1 MSQRTARASHKPV
14 FKHTQTRHNITMF
27 LPIYT
32 LAAIANIVAKSH
44 NYNIDHELNPYLRV
58 KKSISDV
65 KVKDIEHIYPVESD
79 QSEQNRHS
87 AINKENQL
95 KYSTVH
101 DPDEL
106 NFKDQSREKR
116 SYYIPISRPIED
128 SSTSIPTITK
138 DVSSTSDLNDIEPT
152 TTTTDSSYS
161 DYNVD
166 YENGGNFIFKNQLGD
181 TNKNKTDKYP
191 NNGLNNSTNNNTQA
205 YYPLSH
211 TFIPGYNEPKDVFDF
226 EKGPVY
232 TNSTDTKTNAEQENE
247 EFLKENDDK
256 NNERIKRS
264 YYIAKSQ
271 SSKPG
276 NAQSY
281 YPLSH
286 TYIPGY
292 NTQEGVYDFDRGQVL
307 PISKNIT
314 SDTPNKSKE
323 TKPQEKED
331 PHKND
336 DRTQRTTTKRP
347 TTKHNLERMTRSP
360 QPLNWKH
367 NEDYDDYTQLQPK
380 NKRPAQRE
388 SQNPTN
394 LDYDNDGE
402 FIVYRPKSVNRVKPK
417 QAPRRKPTNTPH
429 TGKHP
434 KPHTTKQPEDS
445 DSKESEENM
454 DTYYRRGSGRRHA
467 ITRIKRSYYMP
478 TYEYDNYG
486 RKKINGYRPLSH
498 TYIPGYNEQEDVWRY
513 EGGEVYPY
521 PSNGGGDIDNTG
533 TQRGQGNKKHKT
545 TNEDETRNK
554 KHKSSKDKKDESLLD
569 KIIINPIKKLFGYRK
584 KRNTNID
591 IPNNTIIVRK
601 RNGVTDFLN
610 NMVDKIHNYTRRDQ
624 VIIIDENNIHNGKTN
639 ENYLSS
645 VPDPYGN
652 GYDDIAYPNNPY
664 YDNRNHYNTQDNRY
678 DNRQYRPYQHKANRG
693 FSPYQNGYQYPTRYN
708 YNQRSYQKYY

>member
-533 TQRGQGNKKHKT
+533 TQRGQ
-545 TNEDETRNK
+545 
-554 KHKSSKDKKDESLLD
+554 
-569 KIIINPIKKLFGYRK
+569 
-584 KRNTNID
+584 
-591 IPNNTIIVRK
+591 
-601 RNGVTDFLN
+601 
-610 NMVDKIHNYTRRDQ
+610 
-624 VIIIDENNIHNGKTN
+624 
-639 ENYLSS
+639 
-645 VPDPYGN
+645 DPYGN

-708 YNQRSYQKYY
+708 YNQRSYQSNNNDINNSYYQTTNANVNSLPQNITDNKEGKKKNVTDGIEENEETEDERILKGTCFMCRSIGCPFNYKKIGPSCVRIH

>member
-429 TGKHP
+429 T
-434 KPHTTKQPEDS
+434 
-445 DSKESEENM
+445 
-454 DTYYRRGSGRRHA
+454 
-467 ITRIKRSYYMP
+467 
-478 TYEYDNYG
+478 
-486 RKKINGYRPLSH
+486 
-498 TYIPGYNEQEDVWRY
+498 
-513 EGGEVYPY
+513 
-521 PSNGGGDIDNTG
+521 
-533 TQRGQGNKKHKT
+533 
-545 TNEDETRNK
+545 
-554 KHKSSKDKKDESLLD
+554 
-569 KIIINPIKKLFGYRK
+569 
-584 KRNTNID
+584 
-591 IPNNTIIVRK
+591 
-601 RNGVTDFLN
+601 
-610 NMVDKIHNYTRRDQ
+610 
-624 VIIIDENNIHNGKTN
+624 
-639 ENYLSS
+639 
-645 VPDPYGN
+645 DPYGN

-708 YNQRSYQKYY
+708 YNQRSYQSNNNDINNSYYQTTNANVNSLPQNITDNKEGKKKNVTDGIEENEETEDERILKGTCFMCRSIGCPFNYKKIGPSCVRIH